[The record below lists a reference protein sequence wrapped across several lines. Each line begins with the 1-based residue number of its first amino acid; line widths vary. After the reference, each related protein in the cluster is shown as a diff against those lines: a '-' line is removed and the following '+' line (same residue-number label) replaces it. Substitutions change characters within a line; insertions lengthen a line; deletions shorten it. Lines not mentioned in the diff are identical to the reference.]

1 MNKSGIN
8 NYKELDA
15 LYEDEMSNNEILD
28 GEDEGVHASVSDNY
42 IIKYEWTTTLFF
54 IGKDM
59 VFRLNNNTRTKFS
72 RTLFSV
78 NDSQ

>member
-1 MNKSGIN
+1 MCK
-8 NYKELDA
+8 
-15 LYEDEMSNNEILD
+15 NEILD
-28 GEDEGVHASVSDNY
+28 SEDEGVHASVSDNY

-59 VFRLNNNTRTKFS
+59 VFRLSNSTRTKFS